1 MGVARRIQRVKN
13 AAELG
18 IEVRRSSIANARM
31 RPVRTREKQPAPRRL
46 RERTAICVLVAAIVA
61 ACSASEPN
69 PAPAASHG
77 GTPAGGAS
85 GASTGGGGI
94 SGAAGVGSNAGR
106 GPGGGASSGGVA
118 PGGAAGSGG
127 TSSGATG
134 SGTSGASTSGSA
146 GTSGGGGVGAIVLD
160 PRPGNYQQTCDGS
173 LGVFLDGEH
182 FLDGNDEDQGL
193 RIYRRG
199 ADGIP
204 LRTLDV
210 SSSLGLAS
218 SDEADLEDAARIGN
232 RIYIV
237 SSHSRDGDGNLES
250 ARYRFF
256 AADLSGTVPDVT
268 LAAAGSTTQLLE
280 QLLSATNWA
289 SPNASVIA
297 TLAAAS
303 NLGVSEDE
311 DLAPEADGTS
321 IEALAW
327 FPTAARPRQLLVG
340 FRNPTQGG
348 DAVVV
353 SLLNADAL
361 LAGTTASF
369 GEATLL
375 ELGGLG
381 LRAMTW
387 SPLHGALLLLA
398 GPKAEGGPFR
408 LLTWSGPPS
417 TTPVL
422 VREITGL
429 PADSS
434 PEALVVYPNTRD
446 IQVLLD
452 QGDHLVGGTACKDV
466 SASNRTFTDLIVHVP

>member
-1 MGVARRIQRVKN
+1 MKKAARR
-13 AAELG
+13 G
-18 IEVRRSSIANARM
+18 IEARGSSIASARM
-31 RPVRTREKQPAPRRL
+31 RAVRTRERQPIPRRL
-46 RERTAICVLVAAIVA
+46 GEHAGICVLVAAIIA
-61 ACSASEPN
+61 GCTTSEPTPS
-69 PAPAASHG
+69 PASSHG

-85 GASTGGGGI
+85 GSSTGGGGI

-106 GPGGGASSGGVA
+106 SAGGGASSGGA
-118 PGGAAGSGG
+118 ALGGAAGSGG
-127 TSSGATG
+127 LPNA
-134 SGTSGASTSGSA
+134 GTSGAGTSGAGMSGA
-146 GTSGGGGVGAIVLD
+146 GTSSGGAGGGEIVLE
-160 PRPGNYQQTCDGS
+160 PGPGNYRQTCDGS

-199 ADGIP
+199 SDGIP

-280 QLLSATNWA
+280 QLLSAANWA

-321 IEALAW
+321 IEAVAW
-327 FPTAARPRQLLVG
+327 FPTAARPKQLLVG

-348 DAVVV
+348 DAVVI
-353 SLLNADAL
+353 SLLNAHAL
-361 LAGTTASF
+361 LTGTTASF

-434 PEALVVYPNTRD
+434 PEALVVYPSTRD

-466 SASNRTFTDLIVHVP
+466 SASNRAFTDLIVHVP

>member
-1 MGVARRIQRVKN
+1 MKK

-18 IEVRRSSIANARM
+18 IEAPGSSIANARM
-31 RPVRTREKQPAPRRL
+31 RAVRTREKPPAPRRL
-46 RERTAICVLVAAIVA
+46 GERTGICVLVAAILA
-61 ACSASEPN
+61 GCSTSEPN
-69 PAPAASHG
+69 PSPASSHG

-85 GASTGGGGI
+85 GSNTGGGGI

-106 GPGGGASSGGVA
+106 GPSGGASSGGA
-118 PGGAAGSGG
+118 ALGGAAGSGG
-127 TSSGATG
+127 LPNA
-134 SGTSGASTSGSA
+134 GTSGAGTSGAGRSGGA
-146 GTSGGGGVGAIVLD
+146 GTSGGGEIVLE
-160 PRPGNYQQTCDGS
+160 PGPGNYRQTCDGS

-182 FLDGNDEDQGL
+182 FLDGNDEDQAL

-210 SSSLGLAS
+210 SSALGLAS

-232 RIYIV
+232 RIYVV

-256 AADLSGTVPDVT
+256 AADISGTVPDVT

-280 QLLSATNWA
+280 QLLSAANWA

-327 FPTAARPRQLLVG
+327 FPTAVRPKQLLVG

-361 LAGTTASF
+361 LTGTTASF

-375 ELGGLG
+375 DLGGLG

-398 GPKAEGGPFR
+398 GPKAAGGPFR
-408 LLTWSGPPS
+408 LLSWSGPPS
-417 TTPVL
+417 TAPVL
-422 VREITGL
+422 VRELTGL

-452 QGDHLVGGTACKDV
+452 QGDHLVGGTVCKDV
-466 SASNRTFTDLIVHVP
+466 SASNRAFTDLIVHVP